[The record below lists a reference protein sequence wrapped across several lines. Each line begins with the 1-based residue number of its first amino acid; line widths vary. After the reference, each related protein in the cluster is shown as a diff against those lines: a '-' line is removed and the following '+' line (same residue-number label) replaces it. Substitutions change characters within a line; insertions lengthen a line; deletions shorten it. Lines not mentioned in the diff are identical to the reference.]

1 MRGVHAMLLLKR
13 VDALTFLNRTR
24 RHHITQALVVQAMS
38 CDRLVTWP
46 PSEEQVGTYGHR

>member
-1 MRGVHAMLLLKR
+1 MHAMLLLKR
-13 VDALTFLNRTR
+13 FDACTFFNRTH

-46 PSEEQVGTYGHR
+46 PSEEQVGTYGAPPA

>member
-1 MRGVHAMLLLKR
+1 MLLLKR

-24 RHHITQALVVQAMS
+24 RHHITQALVVPAMS